1 MELSVT
7 RVLVIGLGRTGIET
21 VRFLVRRG
29 AEVVATDEKPA
40 SELREAFAAI
50 EMDRHRFAF
59 LAVDDAVGRGVD
71 LVVPSPGVA
80 PFNRILAEAVKRG
93 IPVMSELE
101 LAGRFL
107 RRPMIAMTGTKGKTT
122 TTTLI
127 GEILRKAGKSV
138 FVGGNIGS
146 PLIGFADGKQETE
159 CAVVEVSSFQLQWTS
174 RFRPDV
180 AVLLNVT
187 PDHVDYHGSFAEYRR
202 IKERIFEN
210 QTGRDRAILNA
221 EDPRTADLSAGLAAE
236 VECFSA
242 SGRVRR
248 GMFLDRGNLVHCR
261 GPEGAEEVYPLDI
274 IRIPGAHNIENVMA
288 AIMASRVS
296 GCSREA
302 VIRAVRDF
310 TGIAHRIEFAGEK
323 GGVAFYDDSKATNAG
338 AVLRA
343 LEAFPR
349 PVILLMGGRDKE
361 GDFDSLAATVK
372 GRVKGLVLFGEARA
386 KIGDRIGGIVA
397 TDQAATLRDAMELAW
412 RRAAAGDV
420 VLLSPGCASFDEFAD
435 YRARGD
441 FFKKWVGNLS

>member
-1 MELSVT
+1 MRLDQLARDLASSDLVGDPGTDISSLQFDNRKVT
-7 RVLVIGLGRTGIET
+7 QGALFFCVRGEKSDGHDFAPAAVEAGAAALVC
-21 VRFLVRRG
+21 
-29 AEVVATDEKPA
+29 EKR
-40 SELREAFAAI
+40 L
-50 EMDRHRFAF
+50 D
-59 LAVDDAVGRGVD
+59 LAVPQ
-71 LVVPSPGVA
+71 LVVGDTRASMA
-80 PFNRILAEAVKRG
+80 PIAACFNGYPTRDMK
-93 IPVMSELE
+93 
-101 LAGRFL
+101 LAG
-107 RRPMIAMTGTKGKTT
+107 ITGTNGKTT

-242 SGRVRR
+242 SGQVRR